1 MIYLLRHGQTD
12 YNRDGRLQGQ
22 TDSQLTSLGMA
33 QVQAMANVLA
43 EQIGDVEGWRILA
56 SPLRRTRQSVAIVAR
71 SLRLPVEIDPAL
83 IEVGCGSWE
92 NRMYADLRVEQP
104 EAFAG
109 RDWVFNSPDGE
120 RFEDVDGRVRPWLQ
134 ALPPEGERKVIAVSH
149 GIAGSLMRGAYLGL
163 SQEET
168 LGQDTPQ
175 DAIFRL
181 AGGAVDRLPCAP
193 VAA

>member
-1 MIYLLRHGQTD
+1 MIYLLRHDQTD

-33 QVQAMANVLA
+33 QVRAMAVLLH
-43 EQIGDVEGWRILA
+43 EQIEDLSGWRILA
-56 SPLRRTRQSVAIVAR
+56 SPLRRTRQSAAIV
-71 SLRLPVEIDPAL
+71 SQTLGLPVEIDPAL

-104 EAFAG
+104 DAFAG

-120 RFEDVDGRVRPWLQ
+120 RFEDVDGRVRPWL
-134 ALPPEGERKVIAVSH
+134 ATLPAEPDRKLIAVSH

-163 SQEET
+163 SRDET

-181 AGGAVDRLPCAP
+181 SGGVVDRLTCAP

>member
-56 SPLRRTRQSVAIVAR
+56 SPLRRTRQSAAIVAR
-71 SLRLPVEIDPAL
+71 TLRLPVEIDPAL

-92 NRMYADLRVEQP
+92 NRMYADLRQEHP
-104 EAFAG
+104 ETFAG
-109 RDWVFNSPDGE
+109 REWVFGSPDGE
-120 RFEDVDGRVRPWLQ
+120 RFEDVDARVRPWL
-134 ALPPEGERKVIAVSH
+134 ATLPPEPERKVIAVSH
-149 GIAGSLMRGAYLGL
+149 GIAGVLMRGAYQGL
-163 SQEET
+163 SRQATME
-168 LGQDTPQ
+168 QDTPQ
-175 DAIFRL
+175 DALFRL
-181 AGGAVDRLPCAP
+181 WGGNVERLACAP

>member
-56 SPLRRTRQSVAIVAR
+56 SPLRRTRQSAAIVAR
-71 SLRLPVEIDPAL
+71 TLRLPVEIDPAL

-104 EAFAG
+104 QAFAG

-134 ALPPEGERKVIAVSH
+134 TLPPEGERKVIAVSH

-168 LGQDTPQ
+168 LEQDTPQ

>member
-33 QVQAMANVLA
+33 QVRAMAVLLH
-43 EQIGDVEGWRILA
+43 EQIDDLSGWRILA
-56 SPLRRTRQSVAIVAR
+56 SPLRRTRQSAAIV
-71 SLRLPVEIDPAL
+71 SQTLGLPVELDPAL

-92 NRMYADLRVEQP
+92 KRMYADLRVEQP

-120 RFEDVDGRVRPWLQ
+120 RFEDVDGRVRPWLAAQ
-134 ALPPEGERKVIAVSH
+134 PPEPRKLIAVAH
-149 GIAGSLMRGAYLGL
+149 GVSGSLLRVAYLGL
-163 SQEET
+163 SREET
-168 LGQDTPQ
+168 LSQDMPQ

-181 AGGAVDRLPCAP
+181 AEGTVQRLSCAP
-193 VAA
+193 VTA

>member
-43 EQIGDVEGWRILA
+43 REIGDLTGWRILA
-56 SPLRRTRQSVAIVAR
+56 SPMRRTRQSAAIVAR
-71 SLRLPVEIDPAL
+71 TLGLPVEIEPAL
-83 IEVGCGSWE
+83 IEVGCGCWE

-104 EAFAG
+104 EAFSG

-120 RFEDVDGRVRPWLQ
+120 RFEDVDGRVRPWL
-134 ALPPEGERKVIAVSH
+134 ASLPPEGERKVIAVSH

-163 SQEET
+163 SREET

-181 AGGAVDRLPCAP
+181 TGGAVHRLACVP
-193 VAA
+193 VPA

>member
-33 QVQAMANVLA
+33 QVRAMAAVLA
-43 EQIGDVEGWRILA
+43 EQIDDLSGWRILA
-56 SPLRRTRQSVAIVAR
+56 SPLRRTRQSAAIVSQA
-71 SLRLPVEIDPAL
+71 LRLPVEIEPAL

-92 NRMYADLRVEQP
+92 NRMYADLRIEQP
-104 EAFAG
+104 AAFAG

-120 RFEDVDGRVRPWLQ
+120 RFEDVDGRVRPWL
-134 ALPPEGERKVIAVSH
+134 ATLPPEPERKVIAVSH
-149 GIAGSLMRGAYLGL
+149 GIAGVLMRGAYQGL
-163 SQEET
+163 SREET
-168 LGQDTPQ
+168 LEQDTPQ
-175 DAIFRL
+175 DALFRL
-181 AGGAVDRLPCAP
+181 RGGKVERLACAP

>member
-33 QVQAMANVLA
+33 QAQAMANVLA
-43 EQIGDVEGWRILA
+43 DEIGDLEGWRILA
-56 SPLRRTRQSVAIVAR
+56 SPLRRTRQSAAIVAR
-71 SLRLPVEIDPAL
+71 TLRLPVEIDPAL

-163 SQEET
+163 SPEET
-168 LGQDTPQ
+168 LGQDMPQ

-181 AGGAVDRLPCAP
+181 AGGEVHRLPCAP
-193 VAA
+193 VPA